1 MSNKDKSL
9 LFDKSVDLVF
19 MFLGLYAAIAVQ
31 DLVDHQKD
39 KQNYQ
44 QLLNGFKEELE
55 SNQDQRS
62 NIESKLGQ
70 IDNLQDIGES
80 GDSFNFF
87 SAQGE
92 YMGQFLNCYLD
103 MKLKSIKKVSLSPER
118 IKECK
123 RVFKKGFKLKAP
135 KHLDLSP
142 VYRKDVWRFYLAGG
156 VQLFQVFESKSKQ
169 PRCTIEGKPSHGL
182 AICIGSIYTVLKK
195 VENQVEEIQNLVNDT
210 YFNRQGI
217 LDAEFKGFKRVMK
230 VLGKR
235 TDTEAIDTLKEH
247 TAHLKSDLQQGQQA
261 VDVSLSLMRFK
272 IKQLKK
278 TALSLDQR
286 FNEVIAALNDEIK

>member
-44 QLLNGFKEELE
+44 QLLSGFKEELE

-62 NIESKLGQ
+62 NIESKLGKLEE
-70 IDNLQDIGES
+70 INDIGES
-80 GDSFNFF
+80 GASFKFF
-87 SAQGE
+87 SSQGK
-92 YMGQFLNCYLD
+92 YMDQFLDCYLD
-103 MKLKSIKKVSLSPER
+103 MKLKSIKKKSLSDKR
-118 IKECK
+118 IKSCK
-123 RVFKKGFKLKAP
+123 VLFKKGFKLKAP
-135 KHLDLSP
+135 EHLDLTP

-156 VQLFQVFESKSKQ
+156 VQLFQMFEKKVKEA
-169 PRCTIEGKPSHGL
+169 RCTIEGKPSYGL

-195 VENQVEEIQNLVNDT
+195 VEEQVAEIQSLVNDT

-217 LDAEFKGFKRVMK
+217 LDAEFKNFKRVVK
-230 VLGKR
+230 TLGKR
-235 TDTEAIDTLKEH
+235 TDGEAISILKKH
-247 TAHLKSDLQQGQQA
+247 TAHLKSDVQNGQQA

-278 TALSLDQR
+278 TALALDQR
-286 FNEVIAALNDEIK
+286 FNEVLKALNKEIK